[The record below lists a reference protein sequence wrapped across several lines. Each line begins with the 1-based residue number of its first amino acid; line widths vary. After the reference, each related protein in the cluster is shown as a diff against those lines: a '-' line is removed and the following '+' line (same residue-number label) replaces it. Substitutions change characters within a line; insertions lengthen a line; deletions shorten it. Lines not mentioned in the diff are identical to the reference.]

1 MMVAESIVELAP
13 KRDKFESSKPNK
25 RGNGGYHEEDEEGQS
40 YEGNGSSSD
49 SDDRK
54 PRNRKWRPNSPKEK
68 RGKLRCYFSKGP
80 CMKRDCPKVSSVS
93 AIKRNDEPEEAKP
106 VEEKPSRVNS
116 MVLIPKK
123 RNGKEGLMF
132 VDINITGQK
141 RGALIDTGASDLF
154 ISEKAAGKLVQNM
167 ELEIGEWKGNE
178 DFEVIQLDDYDFV
191 LGLNFLDR
199 IQVVLYPWADQ
210 IHIITD
216 PLTRIVVPVRRD
228 MKVGAKV
235 LSSIQLVEDVS
246 YGRNID
252 SIEWKD
258 TKAPSEVLVAQ
269 EFDMKPADS
278 TVESAPLGKV
288 SYASGFKEKGAIQK
302 QLGRVNAASKVH
314 YEHFDSVLNSDLL
327 AWQGRRGPFK
337 VHEQGGEGTVG
348 NKKPRCE
355 NQDDSRE
362 NKSKLRQVR
371 AETSSNKMY
380 QRVQRFKGKR
390 DGSRGKGFEGRD
402 NLTAR
407 QVRGKPRQREGSKV
421 NQVSAIRKSQRGR
434 CENGWGRMPRA
445 IVQSP

>member
-154 ISEKAAGKLVQNM
+154 ISEKAAGKLGLPIRKSNKKIKTVNSEEASTMGVVQNM

-288 SYASGFKEKGAIQK
+288 VGALSKFMSKEAKG
-302 QLGRVNAASKVH
+302 L
-314 YEHFDSVLNSDLL
+314 
-327 AWQGRRGPFK
+327 W
-337 VHEQGGEGTVG
+337 
-348 NKKPRCE
+348 
-355 NQDDSRE
+355 
-362 NKSKLRQVR
+362 
-371 AETSSNKMY
+371 
-380 QRVQRFKGKR
+380 
-390 DGSRGKGFEGRD
+390 
-402 NLTAR
+402 
-407 QVRGKPRQREGSKV
+407 
-421 NQVSAIRKSQRGR
+421 AIRSQDVRIKMIR
-434 CENGWGRMPRA
+434 ERTSQN
-445 IVQSP
+445 